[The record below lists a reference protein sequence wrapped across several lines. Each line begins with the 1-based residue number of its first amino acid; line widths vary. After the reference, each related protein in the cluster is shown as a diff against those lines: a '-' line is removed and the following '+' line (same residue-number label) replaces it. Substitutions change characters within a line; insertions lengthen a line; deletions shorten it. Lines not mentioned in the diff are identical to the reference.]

1 MFKVMQVYDRL
12 PIHFERGEGVW
23 VYDNKGQAFLDAQSG
38 LGVTAL
44 GHSHPKIVEAICS
57 QAKKILHTSN
67 AFMIEEQELLAQEL
81 TELAEMDQAFF
92 SNSGAEANEAAIK
105 LTRLYGHH
113 KNIEQ
118 PAIIVTEKSY
128 HGRTMATLSASGN
141 RKIQAGYEPLV
152 SGYIRVPYNDLDA
165 IKNIATHN
173 KNIVAVMVE
182 PILGNGGIVI
192 PDDNYLQGIREIC
205 DANEWLMILDEI
217 QTGLCRTGAFYSYQ
231 HHKILPDIV
240 TTAKALA
247 NGIPIASCLATNTI
261 ANLFH
266 LGKHGS
272 TFGGNPFTCHVSRQ
286 VLRVM
291 KEENVCA
298 NAQLIGDYLLNNLK
312 ECLQNQPGVSDVRGK
327 GMMIGVELDR
337 PCHHLYQHGLNN
349 HIIFS
354 ITAEKVIRIMP
365 PLISTKQ
372 DADMMCERL
381 CRSIT
386 DFYNAESK

>member
-1 MFKVMQVYDRL
+1 MSNLMHVYDRL
-12 PIHFERGEGVW
+12 PINFERGEGVW
-23 VYDNKGQAFLDAQSG
+23 VYDKRGQAFLDAQSG

-44 GHSHPKIVEAICS
+44 GHSHPKIVEAICA

-152 SGYIRVPYNDLDA
+152 SGYIRVPYNDLNA

-205 DANEWLMILDEI
+205 HANEWLMILDEI

-247 NGIPIASCLATNTI
+247 NGLPIAACLATNTI
-261 ANLFH
+261 ANLFQI
-266 LGKHGS
+266 GKHGS

-291 KEENVCA
+291 KEDNLCE
-298 NAQLIGDYLLNNLK
+298 NAQFIGNYLLNNLK
-312 ECLQNQPGVSDVRGK
+312 ECLQNQPEVSDVRGK
-327 GMMIGVELDR
+327 GMMIGIELDR
-337 PCHHLYQHGLNN
+337 PCHDLYQYGLNN

-354 ITAEKVIRIMP
+354 ITAEKVIRIMS

-372 DADMMCERL
+372 DADMMCERI

-386 DFYNAESK
+386 DFYNAVSK